1 MNKVIILMGIILIQ
15 ACYAL
20 RHHWYE
26 IFLVI
31 HIAASLCFFAA
42 AWHLVKPKDYM
53 EYFYTCVG
61 IWGFDRLIRISRIL
75 LAGPYSKAK
84 VTAHGDAVYDVAKPA
99 VHCQPKPGQYVFVY
113 VLRHNFWESHPFSII
128 ETRDKHYIFVAK
140 AQEGLTKNI
149 HECATEQNGNHAVSV
164 SIEGPYGDSY
174 PIAQYETVLLVAG
187 GIGITAIMSY
197 ALDLKCRNTQQH
209 VRLYWMARGKDPH
222 SWVQDQLQELTEGGL
237 IDVHIYV
244 TGKTEEVNEK
254 KGSESESDLCR
265 KNEAVVSHM
274 TYAQRPDIGSAI
286 SDTVHISGGSVAV
299 VSCGPGSLAD
309 VYSAEAATMLIT
321 ICRPLEVTKTCVR

>member
-1 MNKVIILMGIILIQ
+1 
-15 ACYAL
+15 
-20 RHHWYE
+20 
-26 IFLVI
+26 
-31 HIAASLCFFAA
+31 
-42 AWHLVKPKDYM
+42 M

-99 VHCQPKPGQYVFVY
+99 VHCQPFTASQSRCK
-113 VLRHNFWESHPFSII
+113 
-128 ETRDKHYIFVAK
+128 TRDKHYIFVAK

-197 ALDLKCRNTQQH
+197 ALDLKLRNTQQH

-309 VYSAEAATMLIT
+309 VHSAEAATMLIT